1 MVQKPHEGSC
11 VKYILAVAVLFFSGC
26 SNKATTL
33 FEDLFAENKVIKAE
47 GQFKGTVGKD
57 PRTPILSTK
66 SSAKTTQHYSN
77 QENKPNSFRGKIAS
91 VHFDRDFNLY
101 LYTFIDNLT
110 HKPVI
115 FYYDKNIQRKHYSGD
130 YRIVVNGNYLISYRE
145 IKTTDQKGNSA
156 TDTSDTK
163 KHYIIRTKYK
173 KRKRSSIKVPIEEK
187 INPL

>member
-1 MVQKPHEGSC
+1 MVQKPHEGYY
-11 VKYILAVAVLFFSGC
+11 VKYLFVALALFFSGC
-26 SNKATTL
+26 SYKTTEL

-47 GQFKGTVGKD
+47 GQYKNSVPAD
-57 PRTPILSTK
+57 ARTPILSESTK
-66 SSAKTTQHYSN
+66 NRHIVINNRPS
-77 QENKPNSFRGKIAS
+77 SFRGKIAS

-115 FYYDKNIQRKHYSGD
+115 FYYDKNIQRKNYQGD

-145 IKTTDQKGNSA
+145 VS
-156 TDTSDTK
+156 TSRTAK
-163 KHYIIRTKYK
+163 KESTEKKSYIIRTKYK
-173 KRKRSSIKVPIEEK
+173 KRRRSSIKVPIEEK